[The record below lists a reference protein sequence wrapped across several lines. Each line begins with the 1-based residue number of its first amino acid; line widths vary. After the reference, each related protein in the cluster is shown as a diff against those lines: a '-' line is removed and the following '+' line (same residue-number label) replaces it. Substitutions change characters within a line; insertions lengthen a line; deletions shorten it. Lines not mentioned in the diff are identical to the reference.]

1 MNCDTLYG
9 LIRIIHHLSRSLSI
23 QEDNFLMKTSKA
35 STNAIEDKMNEN
47 KKPSQLKPINRN
59 VNESPMRKE
68 GKAKTAC

>member
-1 MNCDTLYG
+1 
-9 LIRIIHHLSRSLSI
+9 
-23 QEDNFLMKTSKA
+23 MKTSKA

-68 GKAKTAC
+68 GKAKTAFKKLPHWLKSYFIQVMF